1 MPLYLIAAPDNDD
14 VLTLADAKQ
23 YLRVTFD
30 DDDTQIADHIVAA
43 IQNIDGRDGWLG
55 RAIGVQIWE
64 LRLPEFCDRGDR
76 EIKVPLPPLI
86 SIDSVKY
93 YDANDVQ
100 QTLSADDYEV
110 VGVGGFGKA
119 RLVLKSGKAWPGLG
133 KRAENVVV
141 QFTAGY
147 EHVPRP
153 ILMALKRQVASM
165 YEYRETVVVNASVAK
180 LPGAVEGMLLPL
192 RVW

>member
-1 MPLYLIAAPDNDD
+1 MPLYLIEAPDNDD

-23 YLRVTFD
+23 HLRVSFD
-30 DDDTQIADHIVAA
+30 DDDAQIADHIAAA

-55 RAIGVQIWE
+55 RALGPQTWE
-64 LRLPEFCDRGDR
+64 LRLPEFCDRGGR

-86 SIDSVKY
+86 SIGSVKY
-93 YDANDVQ
+93 YDGDDVL

-110 VGVGGFGKA
+110 IGVGGFGKA

-133 KRAENVVV
+133 RRTENVVV
-141 QFTAGY
+141 RFTAGY
-147 EHVPRP
+147 ETVPRT

-165 YEYRETVVVNASVAK
+165 YENRETVVVNATVAK